1 MHRITLDYGA
11 DDPLLLEVAEECLRA
26 DCHGPRGER
35 GAAAG
40 RIVTAALDAPVEG
53 PPLASHVVPGDRVV
67 LAMAGSPPQADAVM
81 AAVRARLVAA
91 GIEAADLA
99 TLVAPP
105 LDTATSPPGTA
116 ITAGAAAAGNAA
128 ASAFDPASDGQTS
141 YVAADAAGRPIHLAR
156 QLVDADVVVAIG
168 AWSWNA
174 AFGGRGID
182 GEPWPA
188 FSRRQCRHDLA
199 RALALRGRRAL
210 LHWKSANR
218 EATWQLG
225 CGASLRLVAGRGDT
239 LAAAVFGQPDE
250 AARAARRAAVAWSPL
265 VPAAAA
271 VSIASLSD
279 PQGGPDLLLR
289 AVAAAARVTLPG
301 GTICVAS
308 RMTVGF
314 GAVFTRWREGVALE
328 PLVREAAGSGD
339 PTLLADALHTR
350 LFARALR
357 DRRLV
362 LLSDL
367 GAETVEE
374 LGIGHAATP
383 EVVERLAHRAESVA
397 ILHEADKLLPRLG
410 SSGRRGD
417 HRRASRKR

>member
-11 DDPLLLEVAEECLRA
+11 DDPLILEMAEDALRA
-26 DCHGPRGER
+26 DCRGPRGER

-40 RIVTAALDAPVEG
+40 RIVTAALDAPAAG

-67 LAMAGSPPQADAVM
+67 LAVAGPPPQSEAVI
-81 AAVRARLVAA
+81 AAVRARLAAA
-91 GIEAADLA
+91 GIEAADLV

-105 LDTATSPPGTA
+105 LDTAAAPPV
-116 ITAGAAAAGNAA
+116 AAAAVDKVSGGGGAA
-128 ASAFDPASDGQTS
+128 AFDPASDGQTS

-168 AWSWNA
+168 PWAWNA
-174 AFGGRGID
+174 AFGGRGLD

-188 FSRRQCRHDLA
+188 FSRRQCRHDLT
-199 RALALRGRRAL
+199 RSLALRGRKAL
-210 LHWKSANR
+210 HPWKAANR
-218 EATWQLG
+218 EAAWHLG

-239 LAAAVFGQPDE
+239 LAAAVFGPPDE
-250 AARAARRAAVAWSPL
+250 AARAARRVAVAWSPV

-308 RMTVGF
+308 RMTAGF

-328 PLVREAAGSGD
+328 PLVREAVGVGD
-339 PTLLADALHTR
+339 PALLADALHTR
-350 LFARALR
+350 LFARALG

-367 GAETVEE
+367 GAEAVEE

-397 ILHEADKLLPRLG
+397 ILHEADRLLPRLG
-410 SSGRRGD
+410 STGRRGD
-417 HRRASRKR
+417 RGRGSRKR